1 MKTLVIT
8 PKDNKDFTF
17 LSDLL
22 KKLGFEPQVL
32 YDEDKEE
39 MGLLKA
45 MLQEKNGDYVSEAD
59 VMKSLKKK

>member
-22 KKLGFEPQVL
+22 KKLGFDPQVL